1 MSTTK
6 RLLSV
11 TLAIAMIILS
21 AFSAFA
27 EDTTKVVEPLSGTV
41 AAGEVT
47 VELADTE
54 VTEVTVPVTITFTN
68 STQVSPHGQFDISAT
83 GATLKSAA
91 FKTSDNSNFT
101 PDKTVP
107 DGAGLVDKSIYVNT
121 ANGRVVVE
129 SDVIEGMQPSV
140 SYVTVDVV
148 LKFDTALT
156 AGQVID
162 VVISNIAAT
171 NLSEASWDGMKAVNG
186 TIVVEEAVV
195 EPVYDANLKTGG
207 FNGSFA
213 AAYSVLYYVKKDVY
227 ESYDE
232 FSIDVEKENFVKENG
247 VYVSSDP
254 IIVTLTTDDLR
265 KDANGDPQLYYNSSN
280 STYYYQFELKGIAAK
295 EVANS
300 IVATPKAVK
309 DGVSYYG
316 VQRKANLVTYASYV
330 ITSGSDENEKVAM
343 IAFLNY
349 AAAAQKFFGYNA
361 DNLANAS
368 LTDEQKTVTLT
379 KDLQNDATKETDW
392 AGELSIGGFN
402 VSYESQIQMVAYL
415 TPYDYDLT
423 NAKLRC
429 SYYKE
434 LTGETIVDYVDL
446 TEITETFYNSANSK
460 TYLTVRYSGIAAKD
474 MRSVV
479 TMYVVDAEGN
489 KISNE
494 RTFSFTSYAYNYRND
509 SSEGPLTKAMMV
521 FSDAIAVYLNNK

>member
-1 MSTTK
+1 MSKTK

-27 EDTTKVVEPLSGTV
+27 EDTETVVEPLSGTV
-41 AAGEVT
+41 AAGNVT
-47 VELADTE
+47 VKPG
-54 VTEVTVPVTITFTN
+54 VTEVEVPVTIAFKNKQT
-68 STQVSPHGQFDISAT
+68 SPHGMFDISAKGAT
-83 GATLKSAA
+83 LNSATLKS
-91 FKTSDNSNFT
+91 FDNDNAD
-101 PDKTVP
+101 PDAP
-107 DGAGLVDKSIYVNT
+107 DEKVIYIDTKGVN
-121 ANGRVVVE
+121 AEKGRVIVE
-129 SDVIEGMQPSV
+129 AATDDLKKPLTSNVEI
-140 SYVTVDVV
+140 DVV
-148 LKFDTALT
+148 LRFDTALE
-156 AGQVID
+156 AGQVITVTID
-162 VVISNIAAT
+162 NIQAT
-171 NLSEASWDGMKAVNG
+171 NLSEAPWTGMSAVNG